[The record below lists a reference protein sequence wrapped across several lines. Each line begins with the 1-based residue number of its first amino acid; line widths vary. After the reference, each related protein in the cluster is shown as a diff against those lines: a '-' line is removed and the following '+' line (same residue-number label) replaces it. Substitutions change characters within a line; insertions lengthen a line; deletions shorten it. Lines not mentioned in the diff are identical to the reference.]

1 MTYFWRLFCNFPSFF
16 QHYYLFLTIK
26 NMSSLIAQQP
36 ATQISAVMTN
46 GTDDNE
52 TVTSK
57 LTPTTFTKT
66 GSSGSAG
73 NKCKLM
79 VADMKTYMT
88 MYVTKELYPKIKF
101 PPIDDQRLNCIDDC
115 MAKHRVK
122 PPDGVSTDYFKR
134 YFYDKFST
142 VFSTL
147 RHNGQTLARRRYL
160 GKYTKSSSQN
170 SSTPSSLIALI
181 FLTPKILR
189 IYRQHESPG
198 GSPG

>member
-1 MTYFWRLFCNFPSFF
+1 
-16 QHYYLFLTIK
+16 
-26 NMSSLIAQQP
+26 MSSLIAQKP
-36 ATQISAVMTN
+36 AEQVSAVMTN
-46 GTDDNE
+46 GNDDSE

-57 LTPTTFTKT
+57 LTSTTFTKT
-66 GSSGSAG
+66 GSSGSASS
-73 NKCKLM
+73 KCKVM

-88 MYVTKELYPKIKF
+88 MYITKDLYPKIKF
-101 PPIDDQRLNCIDDC
+101 PPIDDQRLNCIEDC
-115 MAKHRVK
+115 MAKHRVQ
-122 PPDGVSTDYFKR
+122 PPDGVTTDYFKR

-160 GKYTKSSSQN
+160 GKYTKSWSQSS
-170 SSTPSSLIALI
+170 SITSSLLALV
-181 FLTPKILR
+181 FLTTVILR